1 MKKYQIKLKGERDFT
16 EEELLN
22 FNKNNIYDVVTV
34 IRSQNEG
41 ESIILKNT
49 KNFDIY
55 FEEIN
60 D

>member
-22 FNKNNIYDVVTV
+22 FNENNIYDVVTV